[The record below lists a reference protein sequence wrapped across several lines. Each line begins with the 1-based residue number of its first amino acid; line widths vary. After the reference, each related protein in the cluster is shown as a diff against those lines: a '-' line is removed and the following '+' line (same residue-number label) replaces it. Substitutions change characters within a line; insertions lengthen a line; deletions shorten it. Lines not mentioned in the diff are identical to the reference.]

1 MTKLR
6 AVLKRRWLILVVAL
20 IVGVSAG
27 VVSSTLARENVQ
39 SVYTASQVIVA
50 NGNSGATSLVSQDA
64 LKVTRGQVPI
74 LAAKRLDE
82 DDPDALAAK
91 VAAIFDPKT
100 SAITVASNDL
110 DPRAAVRRVEAFVD
124 AFLEVQNA
132 RLKEP
137 DRRQLA
143 QLEQDIKAAQ
153 DELVAFDAQYPQFTA
168 ENVPNAVTDP
178 VLIASLQTQR
188 SAINTRIQ
196 TLQTDQRTRELALL
210 QNLPYETLGPETPK
224 PAQSGLI
231 DVPASKMA
239 RAGLLGFLG
248 LLLGGGVVMLIER
261 LNRRIDTREE
271 LVEIT
276 DLPILA
282 EIGFVPEK
290 RRAVDDRGRVALA
303 GIWAE
308 PYRRVRS
315 AIQFVQANATTP
327 GSGWT
332 PYPGSPSDQYGTPP
346 AVFLVT
352 SASPA
357 EGKSTTSALV
367 AMALAEVAIPTVLVG
382 GDFRRPQV
390 ERLVGADPASSLQDL
405 ATLSVDRPTVD
416 DIVRPTQYDHLYAA
430 SAGEATREVAGLVE
444 ATKEV
449 CTEAV
454 ARGATVVIDSSPL
467 QAANDTLDLLPVVDY
482 VIFVLRV
489 GRSSETDLLD
499 AVATLRRL
507 ETQILGIVLIGTP
520 SGRKQEYYY
529 DYYSPGPIPPGM
541 SAAVNGSTHN
551 GSSNGA
557 AAPAA
562 PAEAPADESEEGAEG
577 EAVAAASQGSGDP
590 TSSTTNSPLE

>member
-6 AVLKRRWLILVVAL
+6 AVLKRRWLILLVSL
-20 IVGVSAG
+20 IVGTSAG
-27 VVSSTLARENVQ
+27 IVSSTLATENVQ

-50 NGNSGATSLVSQDA
+50 NGNSGALSLVSQDA

-74 LAAKRLDE
+74 LAAERLGE
-82 DDPDALAAK
+82 DDPDVLAAK
-91 VAAIFDPKT
+91 VAAVFDPKT

-110 DPRAAVRRVEAFVD
+110 DPRAAIRRVEAFVD

-137 DRRQLA
+137 DRKQLA
-143 QLEQDIKAAQ
+143 QLEQDIQAAR
-153 DELVAFDAQYPQFTA
+153 DELTAFDAEYPQFTQ
-168 ENVPNAVTDP
+168 ENVPGAITDP
-178 VLIASLQTQR
+178 VLIASLQSQR
-188 SAINTRIQ
+188 SSINARIQ

-231 DVPASKMA
+231 DVPASKTA
-239 RAGLLGFLG
+239 RAILLGFLG

-261 LNRRIDTREE
+261 VSRRIDTREE

-332 PYPGSPSDQYGTPP
+332 PYPGSPSDQFGTPP

-367 AMALAEVAIPTVLVG
+367 SMALAEVGVPTVLVG

-390 ERLVGADPASSLQDL
+390 ERLVGADPTASMQDL
-405 ATLSVDRPTVD
+405 ATLSVDRPTID
-416 DIVRPTQYDHLYAA
+416 DIVRPTEFDHLYAA

-444 ATKEV
+444 AAKEM

-489 GRSSETDLLD
+489 GKSSETDLLD

-507 ETQILGIVLIGTP
+507 ATQMLGIVLIGTP
-520 SGRKQEYYY
+520 SER
-529 DYYSPGPIPPGM
+529 
-541 SAAVNGSTHN
+541 
-551 GSSNGA
+551 
-557 AAPAA
+557 
-562 PAEAPADESEEGAEG
+562 
-577 EAVAAASQGSGDP
+577 
-590 TSSTTNSPLE
+590 

>member
-6 AVLKRRWLILVVAL
+6 AVLKRRWLILVVSV
-20 IVGVSAG
+20 IVGASAG
-27 VVSSTLARENVQ
+27 VISSALARENVQ
-39 SVYTASQVIVA
+39 QLFTATQVIVA

-64 LKVTRGQVPI
+64 LKVTRGQVPV
-74 LAAKRLDE
+74 LAAKRLGE
-82 DDPDALAAK
+82 DDPELLSAR
-91 VAAIFDPKT
+91 VAAVFDPKT
-100 SAITVASNDL
+100 SAITVASNDS
-110 DPRAAVRRVEAFVD
+110 DPKVAARRVEAFVD

-132 RLKEP
+132 RLQDP
-137 DRRQLA
+137 DRKQLA
-143 QLEQDIKAAQ
+143 QIEQEIETTRA
-153 DELVAFDAQYPQFTA
+153 ELDQFDLDYPQFTQ
-168 ENVPNAVTDP
+168 ENAPNPVTDQI
-178 VLIASLQTQR
+178 LIASLQSQR
-188 SAINTRIQ
+188 STLTAKIQ
-196 TLQTDQRTRELALL
+196 TLQTEQRTRALALL
-210 QNLPYETLGPETPK
+210 RNLPYETLGPETPK

-231 DVPASKMA
+231 DVPASRTA
-239 RAGLLGFLG
+239 RALLLGFLG
-248 LLLGGGVVMLIER
+248 LLLGGGVTMLIER

-332 PYPGSPSDQYGTPP
+332 PYPGSPSDEYGTPP
-346 AVFLVT
+346 SVFLVT

-367 AMALAEVAIPTVLVG
+367 SMALAEVGQPTVLVG

-390 ERLVGADPASSLQDL
+390 ERLVGANSPASMQDL
-405 ATLSVDRPTVD
+405 ATMSVDRPSVD
-416 DIVRPTQYDHLYAA
+416 DVVRPTQFDHLYAA
-430 SAGEATREVAGLVE
+430 PAGDATREVAGLVE
-444 ATKEV
+444 AAKEV
-449 CTEAV
+449 CGEAV
-454 ARGATVVIDSSPL
+454 ARGATVIIDSSPL

-482 VIFVLRV
+482 VVFVLRV
-489 GRSSETDLLD
+489 GKSSETDLLD

-507 ETQILGIVLIGTP
+507 EAQILGIVLIGTP

-529 DYYSPGPIPPGM
+529 DYYSPGPVPPIHRVGQ
-541 SAAVNGSTHN
+541 NGST
-551 GSSNGA
+551 NGA
-557 AAPAA
+557 AAPDGHQAPPPPAA
-562 PAEAPADESEEGAEG
+562 GGNAGHVE
-577 EAVAAASQGSGDP
+577 P
-590 TSSTTNSPLE
+590 TSEPYSVPTASGTSAPPER